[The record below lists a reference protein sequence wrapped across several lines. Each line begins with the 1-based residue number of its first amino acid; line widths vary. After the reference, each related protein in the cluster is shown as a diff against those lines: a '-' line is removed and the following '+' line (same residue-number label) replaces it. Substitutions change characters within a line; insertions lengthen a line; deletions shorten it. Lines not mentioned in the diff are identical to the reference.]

1 MEGLRKIRKPL
12 SQDSLSPERDLKA
25 LMERLGSELGTHFIV
40 VSERVRLVT
49 PSRSRDE
56 LCGIKA

>member
-1 MEGLRKIRKPL
+1 
-12 SQDSLSPERDLKA
+12 
-25 LMERLGSELGTHFIV
+25 MERLGSELGTHFIV

-56 LCGIKA
+56 LCGVKGSIGSSVSKTEVMLPAAR